1 MIFTLPPLIYNR
13 IDTILDVFDRANG
26 DATYGYF
33 KTKQRGF
40 APIND
45 DLLHPSQFPWMFL
58 EFGNTTAPAYPVT
71 NNMEYDF
78 ILNLV
83 AMTVADKG
91 KIGDLVVSESL
102 NVNKGILDILKD
114 VGAVLGA
121 HKVGGLGIAGVIDWH
136 WGSTRPMANMM
147 YMTPQN
153 LSPYIR
159 IIQIDLIFQCRER
172 IVP

>member
-1 MIFTLPPLIYNR
+1 MFALPPLIYNR
-13 IDTILDVFDRANG
+13 IDTILDVFKVSGGTAPYN
-26 DATYGYF
+26 YF

-58 EFGNTTAPAYPVT
+58 EFGNTTAPSYPVT

-78 ILNLV
+78 TLNLV

-102 NVNKGILDILKD
+102 NVNKGIIDILAD
-114 VGAVLGA
+114 IGAVLGA
-121 HKVGGLGIAGVIDWH
+121 HKRGGVGVAGVIDWR
-136 WGSTRPMANMM
+136 WGATRPMANMM

-153 LSPYIR
+153 LSPYVR